1 MKRYVGIE
9 LMNFHFVLLL
19 TTSIFYYRVY
29 HQILTLLK
37 EALLGKFLKLILFK
51 LSIDNSLILCIQIM
65 KSNRGPNAFVC
76 NRGDVPTNV
85 ITMRKAIQ
93 NYGKPQKSNQHI
105 TIWVQKHKK
114 F

>member
-1 MKRYVGIE
+1 M
-9 LMNFHFVLLL
+9 LL

-51 LSIDNSLILCIQIM
+51 LSIDNSLILGIQIM
-65 KSNRGPNAFVC
+65 KSNRGSNAFVC
-76 NRGDVPTNV
+76 NRGDAPKKV
-85 ITMRKAIQ
+85 ISMGAAIQ
-93 NYGKPQKSNQHI
+93 NCGKPQKNNYVF
-105 TIWVQKHKK
+105 TIWVQKHKT

>member
-1 MKRYVGIE
+1 MAEQRRAKSNLDCYDHEKVCWNRINEFSFCLV
-9 LMNFHFVLLL
+9 LL

-51 LSIDNSLILCIQIM
+51 LSIDNSLILGIQIM

-76 NRGDVPTNV
+76 NKCNNYEESDTKL
-85 ITMRKAIQ
+85 RK
-93 NYGKPQKSNQHI
+93 
-105 TIWVQKHKK
+105 TTKK
-114 F
+114 

>member
-1 MKRYVGIE
+1 MIMKRYVGIE

-51 LSIDNSLILCIQIM
+51 LSIDNSLILGIQIM

-76 NRGDVPTNV
+76 NKCNNYEESDTKL
-85 ITMRKAIQ
+85 RK
-93 NYGKPQKSNQHI
+93 
-105 TIWVQKHKK
+105 TTKK
-114 F
+114 